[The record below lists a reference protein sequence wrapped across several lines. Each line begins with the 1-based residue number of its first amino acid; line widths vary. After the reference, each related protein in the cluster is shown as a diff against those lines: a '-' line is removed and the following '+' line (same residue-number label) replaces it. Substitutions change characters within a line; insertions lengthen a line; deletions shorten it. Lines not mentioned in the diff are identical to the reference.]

1 MGVHPSQY
9 SGMRFD
15 PQADFVGDPLDAL
28 PTGLGERGPLKTASI
43 IFLIALV
50 AGVGGWLWIEG
61 IPGQQKAAADTAAEA
76 EGNGTEIEPA
86 VVQYAEALI
95 SGKNEAERVAAA
107 TGNALDPVASA
118 RARRNDPTSPVYQS
132 FHKGKNLMSMGRYPE
147 ALPHLLEAVRLDPE
161 FAEAHYR
168 LGLTYV
174 RLGDMKAARRERA
187 KLEKLDVD
195 LANLLAHLVS
205 Y

>member
-1 MGVHPSQY
+1 LIRPNTQ
-9 SGMRFD
+9 GMRFD
-15 PQADFVGDPLDAL
+15 PHADFVSDPLDA
-28 PTGLGERGPLKTASI
+28 PMPGEMGERSPLKTASV
-43 IFLIALV
+43 IFLIAIV
-50 AGVGGWLWIEG
+50 AGLGGWLWIEG
-61 IPGQQKAAADTAAEA
+61 VPGQQKAAAETAAVDA
-76 EGNGTEIEPA
+76 DLPKIEPE

-95 SGKNEAERVAAA
+95 SGRNEAERVAAA
-107 TGNALDPVASA
+107 TGSKVDPVVTV
-118 RARRNDPTSPVYQS
+118 RARRSDPGSPVYQAYQQ
-132 FHKGKNLMSMGRYPE
+132 GKRLMSVGRYPE
-147 ALPHLLEAVRLDPE
+147 ALPYLLEAVRLDPE

-195 LANLLAHLVS
+195 LANLLAHLVN